1 MVRYYK
7 SAANAK
13 AYCMLACK
21 DAFVFGSLT
30 CTARRAFSSDCRSLK
45 HTAIRL
51 VHLTKRR
58 INPMK
63 KHMLTVI
70 CCMAAV
76 SAACVV
82 SGCSKKADNTE
93 TVIESEET
101 TADETVSEVTIEE
114 TPAQPDSEAEAED
127 IESYFVEEPVMK
139 HGTVEGVD
147 ADNYSITIDT
157 VYDKKSKADSSA
169 ADSESIIFNAT
180 EYVPVIDASTG
191 EAVDLK
197 DVKTG
202 SKVYAWAG
210 DTMTLSLPAQ
220 MSLQALAVNVPED
233 ASAPVYAVVK
243 GIDWSKDDTTLTIKT
258 TNGETYYGINDKT
271 EVKPYKTKQIVKLS
285 DIRPG
290 SRLMIMSA
298 DSKSGDIS
306 KLILL
311 SSAE

>member
-1 MVRYYK
+1 
-7 SAANAK
+7 
-13 AYCMLACK
+13 
-21 DAFVFGSLT
+21 
-30 CTARRAFSSDCRSLK
+30 
-45 HTAIRL
+45 
-51 VHLTKRR
+51 
-58 INPMK
+58 MK

-127 IESYFVEEPVMK
+127 IESYFVEEPVLK

-147 ADNYSITIDT
+147 GDNYSITIDT
-157 VYDKKSKADSSA
+157 VYEKKSKEDSSA

-180 EYVPVIDASTG
+180 EYVPVIDAATG
-191 EAVDLK
+191 EAIELK

-202 SKVYAWAG
+202 SNAYAWAG

-233 ASAPVYAVVK
+233 ASAPIYAVVK

-258 TNGETYYGINDKT
+258 TNGETYYAVNDKT
-271 EVKPYKTKQIVKLS
+271 EVKPYKTKQIVKLY
-285 DIRPG
+285 DVKPG
-290 SRLMIMSA
+290 SRIMFWTSA
-298 DSKSGDIS
+298 SKSSKSEDIS

-311 SSAE
+311 SSAD

>member
-1 MVRYYK
+1 
-7 SAANAK
+7 
-13 AYCMLACK
+13 
-21 DAFVFGSLT
+21 
-30 CTARRAFSSDCRSLK
+30 
-45 HTAIRL
+45 
-51 VHLTKRR
+51 
-58 INPMK
+58 MK

-76 SAACVV
+76 SAACIV

-93 TVIESEET
+93 TVIESEEI

-180 EYVPVIDASTG
+180 GYVPVIDASTG

-271 EVKPYKTKQIVKLS
+271 EVKPYKTKQIVRLS

>member
-1 MVRYYK
+1 
-7 SAANAK
+7 
-13 AYCMLACK
+13 
-21 DAFVFGSLT
+21 
-30 CTARRAFSSDCRSLK
+30 
-45 HTAIRL
+45 
-51 VHLTKRR
+51 
-58 INPMK
+58 MK
-63 KHMLTVI
+63 KHMITII
-70 CCMAAV
+70 CGVAAV
-76 SAACVV
+76 SAACMM
-82 SGCSKKADNTE
+82 SGCGKKANNSTE

-101 TADETVSEVTIEE
+101 SADTEAVSEVTIEE
-114 TPAQPDSEAEAED
+114 TPAAPDAEAEAED

-157 VYDKKSKADSSA
+157 VYDKTGKADASA

-180 EYVPVIDASTG
+180 EYVPIIDASTG
-191 EAVDLK
+191 EAVELK

-202 SKVYAWAG
+202 SKAYAWGG

-220 MSLQALAVNVPED
+220 MSLQALVVNVKED
-233 ASAPVYAVVK
+233 ASAPSYAVVK

-258 TNGETYYGINDKT
+258 TDGETYYAVNDKT

-290 SRLMIMSA
+290 SRIMLWKTG
-298 DSKSGDIS
+298 SKGEDIS

>member
-1 MVRYYK
+1 
-7 SAANAK
+7 
-13 AYCMLACK
+13 
-21 DAFVFGSLT
+21 
-30 CTARRAFSSDCRSLK
+30 
-45 HTAIRL
+45 
-51 VHLTKRR
+51 
-58 INPMK
+58 MK

-76 SAACVV
+76 SAACIV